1 MSLSSEQVRAE
12 VLAILKRLAPEVDPA
27 QIVPDQVL
35 RTQVDLDSMDWLNVL
50 ACIHEQ
56 LGVNIPELDY
66 GKVVTLDSMVAYLTA
81 RLAAASPA

>member
-1 MSLSSEQVRAE
+1 MSLNSEQVRTE
-12 VLAILKRLAPEVDPA
+12 VLAIFKRLAPEVDPA

-50 ACIHEQ
+50 VSIHEQ

-66 GKVVTLDSMVAYLTA
+66 GKVVTLDAMVAYLTDK
-81 RLAAASPA
+81 LAASPE